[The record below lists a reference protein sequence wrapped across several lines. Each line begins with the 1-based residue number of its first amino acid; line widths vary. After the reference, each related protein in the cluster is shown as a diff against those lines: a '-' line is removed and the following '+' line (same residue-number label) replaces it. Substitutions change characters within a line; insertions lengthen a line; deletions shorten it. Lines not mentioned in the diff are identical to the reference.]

1 MDFKIVY
8 VFGPATSEEK
18 YFNDETLTLQ
28 NGEWVKIGETT
39 FTADGIDK
47 INRNAMKDYA
57 IKRVR
62 QESRTGIPVAAK
74 IYDVFIFPHK
84 NKNIDKIIRQ
94 RLCAE
99 LYSLENSAEN
109 NKQIDDK
116 ETIKAGEEFV
126 YGATRSQIKYA
137 VQSYDHDLIVNSD
150 EKEIKLLAQICRCN
164 DIDINTND
172 EEEQEQILVKRRPKL
187 DLDTILELGAEIVL
201 TKSDG
206 KPFTDVN
213 KEPVKA
219 TYIGGN
225 KINCRGEI
233 KCTTPLARKYLN
245 QKVSG
250 NEYWRYEG
258 EKLSSLRKD

>member
-1 MDFKIVY
+1 
-8 VFGPATSEEK
+8 
-18 YFNDETLTLQ
+18 
-28 NGEWVKIGETT
+28 
-39 FTADGIDK
+39 
-47 INRNAMKDYA
+47 MKECA
-57 IKRVR
+57 LKRVKA
-62 QESRTGIPVAAK
+62 ESRTGIPVAAK

-137 VQSYDHDLIVNSD
+137 VQSYDHDLIVNSN
-150 EKEIKLLAQICRCN
+150 EKEIKLLAQICKCN

-172 EEEQEQILVKRRPKL
+172 EEEQGQILVKRRPKL
-187 DLDTILELGAEIVL
+187 DLDTILELGAEIEL
-201 TKSDG
+201 TKLDG
-206 KPFTDVN
+206 TPLIIN
-213 KEPVKA
+213 NESIKA
-219 TYIGGN
+219 TYVGGN

-250 NEYWRYEG
+250 NECWRYNG
-258 EKLSSLRKD
+258 EKLSHLRND